1 MAIWRL
7 TRLSEV
13 PIVAKPHDRRRTI
26 FIAPLTVIAMSVS
39 AVPTSDSG
47 GWERVKRC
55 DAQAARV
62 AAGSVWSGSSIDR
75 GEDRPLRWVA
85 HYSEKYD
92 HCYVLIDHRIRVHND
107 SAPIVSELWDAFE
120 AEVLADYTDDVR
132 IRVRRSFCQVALS
145 DDPFTSCAVSKYF
158 IDEHMRH

>member
-1 MAIWRL
+1 M

-13 PIVAKPHDRRRTI
+13 STMAKPHDRRRTI
-26 FIAPLTVIAMSVS
+26 FVAPLTVIAISVS
-39 AVPTSDSG
+39 AVPTSDG
-47 GWERVKRC
+47 NGWERVKRC

-62 AAGSVWSGSSIDR
+62 AAGSVWGGSSIARD
-75 GEDRPLRWVA
+75 GDRPLRWVA

-92 HCYVLIDHRIRVHND
+92 HCYVLIDHRITVHGD
-107 SAPIVSELWDAFE
+107 SAPIVTELWDAFE
-120 AEVLADYTDDVR
+120 AEVLAEYTTDVR
-132 IRVRRSFCQVALS
+132 IKIRGSFCQVALS